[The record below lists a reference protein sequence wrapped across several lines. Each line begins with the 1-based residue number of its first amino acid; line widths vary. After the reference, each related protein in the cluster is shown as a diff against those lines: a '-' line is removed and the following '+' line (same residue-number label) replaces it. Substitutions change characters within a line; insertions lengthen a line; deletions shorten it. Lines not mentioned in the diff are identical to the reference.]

1 MSRTDAA
8 LAFLRRLAPAKRL
21 SALAWSGAPPD
32 TVLHFGHT
40 PTLDF
45 YCTRRWPRACYVD
58 TRILRPAKAR
68 EAGLGDLGRVLIVR
82 HAPKEWLRFL
92 ESAPTEEVVLFM
104 DDDLPGILRDSHLPL
119 HYAWRSWWRY
129 SRALPALRR
138 MKARWLVSCEALA
151 ACCGLPLD
159 NVLEPLYVERM
170 GGENGATVADTPPV
184 IFYHGTSSHLREMRW
199 LRDVA
204 AGVQTRLPGAVFE
217 VLGDTR
223 VRDVFRGVPRVRVL
237 NHMEWPDF
245 LEYTSTVRHCVGLA
259 PLLPSPFNER
269 RTHVKF
275 YDITRCG
282 AVGVYSDVPVFR
294 PIVRQGHNG
303 ILAGADKA
311 AWIEAIR
318 ALMADPRARQ
328 EMRAAALA
336 DARAYG
342 RS

>member
-8 LAFLRRLAPAKRL
+8 LAFLRRLAPVERL

-45 YCTRRWPRACYVD
+45 YCTRRWQRSRYVD

-82 HAPKEWLRFL
+82 HAPREWLRFL
-92 ESAPTEEVVLFM
+92 ESTPTEEVALFM
-104 DDDLPGILRDSHLPL
+104 DDDLPGILRDQHLPL
-119 HYAWRSWWRY
+119 GYAWRSWWRY
-129 SRALPALRR
+129 SRSLPALRR
-138 MKARWLVSCEALA
+138 LRTRWLVSCEPLGG
-151 ACCGLPLD
+151 CYGLPPD

-170 GGENGATVADTPPV
+170 GEENGATKADTLPV

-199 LRDVA
+199 LREVA
-204 AGVQTRLPGAVFE
+204 TGVQARLPNAIFE

-245 LEYTSTVRHCVGLA
+245 LEYTSTVLHCVGLA

-282 AVGVYSDVPVFR
+282 AVGVYSDVSVFR
-294 PIVRQGHNG
+294 RIVRHGHNG
-303 ILAGADKA
+303 ILAGGDKA
-311 AWIEAIR
+311 AWIEAIL
-318 ALMADPRARQ
+318 ALMDDSRARK